1 MIIQFAKS
9 KSLEFD
15 HVSLSLD
22 RRWFNEDDAKSL
34 STFDILRVTKPEFSC
49 VSYGADH
56 RYLQEDIT
64 LDFLKGLKLFDE
76 NSSVYKNLK
85 ANKFMKIYD
94 CGKIVMRLKA

>member
-56 RYLQEDIT
+56 RYL
-64 LDFLKGLKLFDE
+64 
-76 NSSVYKNLK
+76 
-85 ANKFMKIYD
+85 
-94 CGKIVMRLKA
+94 